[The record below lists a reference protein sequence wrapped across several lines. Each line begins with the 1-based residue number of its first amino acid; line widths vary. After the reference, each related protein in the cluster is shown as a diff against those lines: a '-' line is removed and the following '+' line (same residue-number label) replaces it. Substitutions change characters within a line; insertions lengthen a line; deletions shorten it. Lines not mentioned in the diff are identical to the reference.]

1 MQYTFLFT
9 AHYYNDD
16 ISKLSKECG
25 LVVAEDFQKAMAQ
38 IESFYGKDLAEISIE
53 VYDTPVPVF
62 PLEMKETI
70 KKALEGEL

>member
-9 AHYYNDD
+9 AHYYDD
-16 ISKLSKECG
+16 DTPKLNKECG
-25 LVVAEDFQKAMAQ
+25 LVITEDFQKAMAQ

-53 VYDTPVPVF
+53 VFDTAVPVF

-70 KKALEGEL
+70 KKALEGDL